1 MANHSM
7 QDITH
12 RISSCLPASVDNLL
26 DRIILIRKKW
36 RRRRKP
42 QQQHILPFTS
52 SPVSS
57 VSLKDSSLCGD
68 CDDESNPSLPP
79 PQSFAAALLATIS
92 SSPALAAFLG
102 LNLLFMAI
110 EAAVGV
116 LTHSLT
122 LTTDAAHMLIDCAAL
137 GVGLIGEVSAKWPAN
152 AQHPFGYGR
161 FDQLCA
167 LVNALLLLL
176 VALSVVG
183 EALHRMAHAKHYFEH
198 DDARLLPVAV
208 AGLVVNLIGLAYFH
222 NFRHGHGGGENGSD
236 DCANGQCG
244 HLHPFDVFNGKGKG
258 KTKNGKNG
266 NGAPKNG
273 KLNGASING
282 HSNGGG
288 DNINMRGVFLHVL
301 ADTMGS
307 LATIASSLLA
317 KHLGWQWA
325 DPICSLLVA
334 GCIIAAALPL
344 LRDATLLLL
353 LRTPTALRGDGAERC
368 ADAIRK
374 LAHVREIRRSRFWCH
389 TSSRAHGSVTV
400 VCEPGA
406 NERSIV
412 AGVERVV
419 RLYGV
424 HNVVVEVEI
433 ADDPVN

>member
-7 QDITH
+7 QDIKH

-26 DRIILIRKKW
+26 DRIILLRKKW

-137 GVGLIGEVSAKWPAN
+137 GVGLIGEVSAKWPAS

-258 KTKNGKNG
+258 KTGKNG
-266 NGAPKNG
+266 TPKNG
-273 KLNGASING
+273 KLNGASLNG

-288 DNINMRGVFLHVL
+288 DNINMRGVFLPVL

-307 LATIASSLLA
+307 LATIASRSSPST
-317 KHLGWQWA
+317 WA
-325 DPICSLLVA
+325 GSGPIRSARSSSPAASSPPRCHCCATRRSCFYCA
-334 GCIIAAALPL
+334 HRRRCAATAPRGAPMRYASWRTCARYAARDSGATRAAA
-344 LRDATLLLL
+344 
-353 LRTPTALRGDGAERC
+353 RTAA
-368 ADAIRK
+368 
-374 LAHVREIRRSRFWCH
+374 
-389 TSSRAHGSVTV
+389 
-400 VCEPGA
+400 
-406 NERSIV
+406 
-412 AGVERVV
+412 
-419 RLYGV
+419 
-424 HNVVVEVEI
+424 
-433 ADDPVN
+433 